1 MKKTDNISSP
11 TNSGLFER
19 IGVIGFASIEA
30 PLLAALATESPLLL
44 IGPHGT
50 AKSLLLNKI
59 AEALDLNFRHYN
71 ASLLNFDDLVGFPL
85 PSQDGT
91 LQYVKTPAAIWGA
104 GAVIFDEIS
113 RCRPDIQNKL
123 FPIIH
128 ERKVQGLKLE
138 GLQYRWAA
146 MNPPSNDDDA
156 GYLGSEPI
164 DTALADRFPFVLE
177 MPAWDT
183 FSKAQQLAVIQ
194 SEDLPVEELSAL
206 NLKQAITRTKT
217 LLAATD
223 EGFKEGASAYVH
235 AISSLL
241 SQAGLDLSPRRSAML
256 YRACL
261 SVNAAA
267 TAINP
272 SVSVTDAVL
281 LALRS
286 SLPHRA
292 LGVVVSEIKLLS
304 AHKEAMHLIKLATND
319 PLKVIL
325 CTKDPVEKIRLSISA
340 HSITKSAF
348 SQVIGDALSQLPLG
362 AREAAVVHL
371 FETGA
376 VGRLNAAVASQAGD
390 LYKDIAVAPQ
400 FSETI
405 HASNSRFQTWNRVK
419 SLLAG
424 LNPKEARHHLQANAI
439 ASLFAQKKLATPE
452 DATKASEYFVQ
463 TDKALRLA

>member
-1 MKKTDNISSP
+1 
-11 TNSGLFER
+11 
-19 IGVIGFASIEA
+19 
-30 PLLAALATESPLLL
+30 
-44 IGPHGT
+44 
-50 AKSLLLNKI
+50 
-59 AEALDLNFRHYN
+59 
-71 ASLLNFDDLVGFPL
+71 
-85 PSQDGT
+85 
-91 LQYVKTPAAIWGA
+91 
-104 GAVIFDEIS
+104 
-113 RCRPDIQNKL
+113 
-123 FPIIH
+123 
-128 ERKVQGLKLE
+128 
-138 GLQYRWAA
+138 
-146 MNPPSNDDDA
+146 
-156 GYLGSEPI
+156 
-164 DTALADRFPFVLE
+164 
-177 MPAWDT
+177 
-183 FSKAQQLAVIQ
+183 
-194 SEDLPVEELSAL
+194 
-206 NLKQAITRTKT
+206 
-217 LLAATD
+217 
-223 EGFKEGASAYVH
+223 
-235 AISSLL
+235 
-241 SQAGLDLSPRRSAML
+241 ML
-256 YRACL
+256 YRASL

-304 AHKEAMHLIKLATND
+304 AHKEAMHLIKLAAND

-340 HSITKSAF
+340 PSITKSAF
-348 SQVIGDALSQLPLG
+348 SQVIADALSQLPLG

-390 LYKDIAVAPQ
+390 VYKDIAIAPQ